1 VDAQWLE
8 FELTE
13 TAVMRRS
20 DQVQKTMQA
29 LAQLGVSFSLDDFGT
44 GFSSFVHL
52 NNLPITL
59 LKIDKSFVAGMCE
72 RSESR
77 QMVWAMIN
85 LAHNLNLQVV
95 GEGVENAEQLALLRQ
110 FGCDQVQ
117 GFLISKALPL
127 NELARFLVYG
137 ARQPLTGPSHG

>member
-1 VDAQWLE
+1 MRKWLE

-20 DQVQKTMQA
+20 DQVQQTMLA
-29 LAQLGVSFSLDDFGT
+29 LARLGVRFSLDDFGT

-59 LKIDKSFVAGMCE
+59 LKIDKSFVGGMLE
-72 RSESR
+72 RAENQQLVR
-77 QMVWAMIN
+77 AMIN

-95 GEGVENAEQLALLRQ
+95 GEGVENPEQLALLRQ
-110 FGCDQVQ
+110 FGCDQAQ
-117 GFLISKALPL
+117 GYLISKALPL
-127 NELARFLVYG
+127 NELARFLVFG
-137 ARQPLTGPSHG
+137 MRQPLFAVNH